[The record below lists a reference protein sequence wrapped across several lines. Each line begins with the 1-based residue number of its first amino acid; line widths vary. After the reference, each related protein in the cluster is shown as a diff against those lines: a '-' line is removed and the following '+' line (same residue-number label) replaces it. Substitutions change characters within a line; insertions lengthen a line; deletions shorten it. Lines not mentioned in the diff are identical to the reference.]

1 MPILPACVARL
12 VPPVTRGFRVP
23 DSGRGF
29 YVLELMVTVAIA
41 AILLVIGVPAFQDF
55 GARQRMSAAMHALHG
70 QLALARNTAIRH
82 GTAVVACPG
91 GPDTGCRAGS
101 DWSEG
106 WFVFSDFNGDRA
118 FQAGERV
125 HRVEPGL
132 EQIVIRSSS
141 GRQSLRFFPNGSAPG
156 SNGSITFCDRR
167 GPAAAR
173 KLVISNLGRIRRE
186 EAPDTD
192 PADCPAPP
200 A

>member
-1 MPILPACVARL
+1 MEITTDLPAFLVRPVA
-12 VPPVTRGFRVP
+12 
-23 DSGRGF
+23 DSPQAPGTGRGF
-29 YVLELMVTVAIA
+29 SALELMLTVAIA

-70 QLALARNTAIRH
+70 ELALARNAAIRH

-91 GPDTGCRAGS
+91 GPDTGCREGS
-101 DWSEG
+101 DWSAG

>member
-1 MPILPACVARL
+1 MPILPSCVARL
-12 VPPVTRGFRVP
+12 VQPIDRGVRVP

-70 QLALARNTAIRH
+70 ELALARNAAIRH

-91 GPDTGCRAGS
+91 EPDTGCRAGS

-156 SNGSITFCDRR
+156 SNTSITFCDRR

-200 A
+200 G